1 MTLCIK
7 SKYLKALLW
16 GVGVILTVFVMMI
29 IVDIISEVGLG
40 NVLTF
45 LFMWFVSCNIVYSVG
60 ERNNM
65 PGMGLFFVIIVL
77 IIGCIIVGNA
87 VYDSIMRY
95 LAFFFN

>member
-7 SKYLKALLW
+7 SKYLKILLW
-16 GVGVILTVFVMMI
+16 GIAEIFIVLIMMI
-29 IVDIISEVGLG
+29 IVDIISEEGLG

-45 LFMWFVSCNIVYSVG
+45 LLFWYASCNVAYSVG

-65 PGMGLFFVIIVL
+65 PGMGLVFVIIVL
-77 IIGCIIVGNA
+77 IIGCFFVGNA

>member
-7 SKYLKALLW
+7 SKYLKILLW
-16 GVGVILTVFVMMI
+16 GIGVILGVLITMI
-29 IVDIISEVGLG
+29 VLDIISEVGLG

>member
-45 LFMWFVSCNIVYSVG
+45 LIFWYASCNVAYSVG

-65 PGMGLFFVIIVL
+65 PGMGLVFVIIVL

-95 LAFFFN
+95 LAVFN